1 MQGKRI
7 LIIEDALLM
16 HRIYEL
22 MLGRF
27 TAQGGAL
34 FHAHT
39 ARAAIEQVAAL
50 PALDL
55 ILLDTTLPDM
65 HGIELLR
72 CIKGKGAAEGVPIVI
87 VTTEGQEH
95 QVKRGLE
102 AGAYAY
108 ITKPFRP
115 QPLVELIHRIFMLR
129 KASAASPSG

>member
-7 LIIEDALLM
+7 LIVEDARLI

-22 MLGRF
+22 MLSRF
-27 TAQGGAL
+27 ISQGGAL

-72 CIKGKGAAEGVPIVI
+72 CIKGKGAAGGVPIVI
-87 VTTEGQEH
+87 VTTEGKDH
-95 QVKRGLE
+95 QVKSGLE

-115 QPLVELIHRIFMLR
+115 QQLVELIHHILALR
-129 KASAASPSG
+129 DDSPR